1 MKVGVTLF
9 VQNYSDWDR
18 FEAAERGESVA
29 SKPAESDQK
38 RFMDDLKLALAAE
51 PLGYDSVW
59 TVEHHFTPYTMVT
72 NPMQYLS
79 YIAGRTERVDLG
91 TMVVVLPWHHP
102 VRVAEDIAML
112 DSFLGPNRNLQVGF
126 GRGLG
131 KREFEGFN
139 VDMNKTRDLFNE
151 NLQIVA
157 AALSNDRFSYDGQF
171 YKIEDLAIRP
181 TPPRKRGVE
190 DFYGAWGS
198 PGSVPAIAGAGL
210 KPLIIP
216 QRRWEDYTGEIEE
229 FAKCRAEAG
238 FKRPAAAKIA
248 VWIYCAKTDE
258 EARAGALQY
267 LTEYGESGLRHY
279 QILGDHFAK
288 TKGYESYAE
297 GSKAMQQ
304 LEDPFKV
311 QGEMMIDNNVYGSP
325 KTCIEKMQRIAKA
338 FDPSEVMLIFSYGQM
353 SHEDAMRSMT
363 LFAKEC
369 LPEIRSWKTAQTTLN

>member
-9 VQNYSDWDR
+9 VQNYTDWDR

-29 SKPAESDQK
+29 SRPEYPDQQ
-38 RFMDDLKLALAAE
+38 RFHDDLKIALAAE
-51 PLGYDSVW
+51 NLGYDSVW

-72 NPMQYLS
+72 NPLQYLT

-91 TMVVVLPWHHP
+91 TMVIVLPWHHP

-131 KREFEGFN
+131 KREFDGFN
-139 VDMNKTRDLFNE
+139 VDMSKTRELFNE

-198 PGSVPAIAGAGL
+198 PGSIGAIAGAGL

-216 QRRWEDYTGEIEE
+216 QRRWEDYTGEMQE
-229 FAKCRAEAG
+229 FAKERSKGG
-238 FKRPAAAKIA
+238 FNRPAAPKIA

-258 EARAGALQY
+258 EARDGALQY
-267 LTEYGESGLRHY
+267 LSQYGESGLRHY
-279 QILGDHFAK
+279 QMLGSHFAK

-297 GSKAMQQ
+297 VSKAFAQI
-304 LEDPFKV
+304 EDPFKA

-325 KTCIEKMQRIAKA
+325 KSCIEKMKRIANA
-338 FDPSEVMLIFSYGQM
+338 FDPSEVMLIFSYGKM
-353 SHEDAMRSMT
+353 THEESMKSMT

-369 LPEIRSWKTAQTTLN
+369 LPEIKSWKTAQTTLN